1 MLTSRNAAVNIHF
14 GEHSSKH
21 TPNKN
26 VETYRKTAQLPENS
40 LVLWHGPA
48 SLFLTMD
55 AAKCLW
61 LALLPPRGT
70 QGSKT

>member
-48 SLFLTMD
+48 SLFSTMD

-61 LALLPPRGT
+61 LALLPPHGT
-70 QGSKT
+70 QGPKT